1 MQRGLIG
8 LSIVIA
14 TMLSGCAQPNV
25 AGVPSPAGSS
35 SSADP
40 APSPESSHATN
51 ADAGPD
57 SLHDASAIFVR
68 ALGLEVVDAA
78 GDILLSASYYDSL
91 DQIVDGL
98 AHATGAAPVVGEF
111 GDDLSQGAGTSYQWD
126 GLTVLDYDRPA
137 EMPVTPE
144 WSVLVTG
151 STAGQLSVSTA
162 DLLTIGLS
170 QAEVEEL
177 APGDLVVPPEDGGIP
192 YAAGASEVTRV
203 GASTGSGD
211 MVSQRVLFILRGSP
225 LVLVEMSAPDP
236 VGGH

>member
-25 AGVPSPAGSS
+25 AGVPPPTGSS
-35 SSADP
+35 SPSADP

-51 ADAGPD
+51 ADAGPGL
-57 SLHDASAIFVR
+57 LHASAILVR
-68 ALGLEVVDAA
+68 ALGLDVVDSA

-91 DQIVDGL
+91 DQVVDGL
-98 AHATGAAPVVGEF
+98 TRATGAAPVVGEF
-111 GDDLSQGAGTSYQWD
+111 ADDLVQGAGTSYQWD
-126 GLTVLDYDRPA
+126 GLKVLDHDRPA

-144 WSVLVTG
+144 WSVVVTG

-177 APGDLVVPPEDGGIP
+177 APGDLAVSSEEGGIP
-192 YAAGASEVTRV
+192 YAAGASEVTRM

-211 MVSQRVLFILRGSP
+211 MVSQRVLFILKGSP